1 MLPRLVASV
10 VNDRL
15 PTNSC
20 VDVSRSM
27 RGAGAAS
34 SLAVAH
40 VRQADQATGAAAER
54 LAAATPHRRAG
65 PAATDSGR
73 AATRGSARRATERA
87 RRIIGAERAL
97 LTLFI
102 DAARASFVTRPASVA
117 EQKRAAKT
125 RG

>member
-1 MLPRLVASV
+1 MASV
-10 VNDRL
+10 VNGRL

-87 RRIIGAERAL
+87 RRIIGAVVRGQEQFNMDCEGRAC
-97 LTLFI
+97 
-102 DAARASFVTRPASVA
+102 DSRR
-117 EQKRAAKT
+117 QRGRAAT
-125 RG
+125 RRQSARVTQ